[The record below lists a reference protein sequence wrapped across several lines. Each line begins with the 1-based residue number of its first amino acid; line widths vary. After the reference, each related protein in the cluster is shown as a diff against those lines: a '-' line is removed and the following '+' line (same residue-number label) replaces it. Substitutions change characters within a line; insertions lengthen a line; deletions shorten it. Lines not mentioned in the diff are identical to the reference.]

1 MSHDGGTT
9 NRDAGTTSHG
19 RAFPKGPGHEGT
31 READRALDALL
42 AAAHLRVGI
51 AVHDRIM
58 GQGGPP
64 ELRDPDLALDRMLA
78 TTYRQTELAVTTRLD
93 RESAAAGEPRAAQG
107 PEAPADNALL
117 RRPAAVRLKYRLE
130 ALRIAHSFGPV
141 DLLDSLRAALRE
153 ARCLAQLLEADTAP
167 AGAHESVRRLA
178 ARLAQVRLPPA
189 PRRRASPVIGRSYL
203 AAVEDFLAPGAEQLV
218 RAVRDVR
225 LLLDEELTPCLTDE
239 PDGPEER
246 DWPEERDGP
255 DEHDRTGE
263 HAAVPGY
270 PLGADVVAQDLV
282 DDLADAHDQAVTL
295 CRAISD
301 VERASTDFVGADLRD
316 ARLDGVQ
323 LEGIKWDAAT
333 AWPSEWEPLIRR
345 ASLPVGGERGVL
357 VVAAEPHD
365 SVVSADA

>member
-1 MSHDGGTT
+1 MSHDGGSTS
-9 NRDAGTTSHG
+9 RDRES
-19 RAFPKGPGHEGT
+19 PKGPGHEGT

-42 AAAHLRVGI
+42 AAAHRRVGI

-93 RESAAAGEPRAAQG
+93 RESGAAGEPRAAQG

-141 DLLDSLRAALRE
+141 GLLDSLRAALRE
-153 ARCLAQLLEADTAP
+153 ARCLAELLEADTAP
-167 AGAHESVRRLA
+167 AGAHECVRRLD

-225 LLLDEELTPCLTDE
+225 LLLDEELAPCLMDE
-239 PDGPEER
+239 PDGP
-246 DWPEERDGP
+246 
-255 DEHDRTGE
+255 DEHGRTGE
-263 HAAVPGY
+263 HATLPGY

-282 DDLADAHDQAVTL
+282 DDLADAHDQAVAL

-301 VERASTDFVGADLRD
+301 VERASTDFVGADLRG

-357 VVAAEPHD
+357 VVAAEPYD
-365 SVVSADA
+365 SVVSADV

>member
-9 NRDAGTTSHG
+9 SRDRES
-19 RAFPKGPGHEGT
+19 PKGPGHEGT
-31 READRALDALL
+31 RAADHALDALL
-42 AAAHLRVGI
+42 AAAHRRVGI

-93 RESAAAGEPRAAQG
+93 RESEAAGEPRAAHGQ
-107 PEAPADNALL
+107 EAPADNALL

-141 DLLDSLRAALRE
+141 GLLDSLRAALRE
-153 ARCLAQLLEADTAP
+153 ARCLAELLEADTAP
-167 AGAHESVRRLA
+167 AGAHESVRRLD
-178 ARLAQVRLPPA
+178 ARLAQVRLPPS

-225 LLLDEELTPCLTDE
+225 LLLDEELAPCLMDE
-239 PDGPEER
+239 PDER
-246 DWPEERDGP
+246 DAGDGP
-255 DEHDRTGE
+255 DDRERTGE
-263 HAAVPGY
+263 HVTVPGY

-301 VERASTDFVGADLRD
+301 VERACTDFVGADLRG

-333 AWPSEWEPLIRR
+333 VWPSEWEPLIRR

-357 VVAAEPHD
+357 VVAAEPYD

>member
-1 MSHDGGTT
+1 MNRDGGTT
-9 NRDAGTTSHG
+9 GHDRES
-19 RAFPKGPGHEGT
+19 PPGPGPHGA
-31 READRALDALL
+31 RAADRALDGLL
-42 AAAHLRVGI
+42 AAAHRRVGI

-93 RESAAAGEPRAAQG
+93 RETRAAAGEPRAAQEPG
-107 PEAPADNALL
+107 APVDGALM

-141 DLLDSLRAALRE
+141 GLLDSLRAALRA
-153 ARCLAQLLEADTAP
+153 ARRLAELLEAGTAP
-167 AGAHESVRRLA
+167 AGARDAVRHLD

-189 PRRRASPVIGRSYL
+189 PRRRASPVIGSDYL
-203 AAVEDFLAPGAEQLV
+203 AAVEDLLAPGAEQLV

-225 LLLDEELTPCLTDE
+225 LLFGEELVPCLVGGTDGA
-239 PDGPEER
+239 DSA
-246 DWPEERDGP
+246 
-255 DEHDRTGE
+255 GE
-263 HAAVPGY
+263 AGGGTAAPRY

-282 DDLADAHDQAVTL
+282 DDLADAHDQAVSL

-301 VERASTDFVGADLRD
+301 VERACTDFVGADLRA

-323 LEGIKWDAAT
+323 LEGIRWDAAT
-333 AWPSEWEPLIRR
+333 AWPAEWEPLIRR

-357 VVAAEPHD
+357 VVAAEPYD

>member
-1 MSHDGGTT
+1 MSHDGGTPS
-9 NRDAGTTSHG
+9 RDRESSQ
-19 RAFPKGPGHEGT
+19 GPGHEDT
-31 READRALDALL
+31 RAADRALDALL
-42 AAAHLRVGI
+42 AAAHRRVGV

-93 RESAAAGEPRAAQG
+93 RESEAAGEPRAAQG
-107 PEAPADNALL
+107 PQAPADHALL

-141 DLLDSLRAALRE
+141 GLLDSLRAALRE
-153 ARCLAQLLEADTAP
+153 ARCLAELLEADTAP
-167 AGAHESVRRLA
+167 AGAHESVRRLD
-178 ARLAQVRLPPA
+178 ARLAQVRLPPT

-218 RAVRDVR
+218 RAVREVR
-225 LLLDEELTPCLTDE
+225 LLLDEELAPCLTD
-239 PDGPEER
+239 G
-246 DWPEERDGP
+246 PEERDGP
-255 DEHDRTGE
+255 DEGDRAGE

-301 VERASTDFVGADLRD
+301 VERACTDFVGADLRG

-333 AWPSEWEPLIRR
+333 VWPSEWEPLIRR

-357 VVAAEPHD
+357 VVAAEPYD